1 MPVRIDA
8 SELRAFGRDMVGVP
22 ARTRAKVAAAVKK
35 GAVNVKDAIQED
47 VRESWHPAFRQ
58 ISIGFELQ
66 SVGNGIAADISPRDG
81 GASDLANIAFFGTAR
96 SGYATRHEF
105 YEHAESELP
114 TLAEYVAKAGEEALS

>member
-1 MPVRIDA
+1 MPVRFDA
-8 SELRAFGRDMVGVP
+8 SELRAFGRDLVGVP

-47 VRESWHPAFRQ
+47 VSGSSNAAMRR
-58 ISIGFELQ
+58 IGIGFELQ

-96 SGYATRHEF
+96 GGGSHEF
-105 YEHAESELP
+105 YEHAEAELP
-114 TLAEYVAKAGEEALS
+114 ALAEYVAKAGEEALS